1 MNKGANLRSS
11 PNGQGQQKGP
21 KLSMEAELSAAEAL
35 KRKKYMEKLERQQK
49 DVNLSEDSEDGLSS
63 SSASNGPAKNK
74 QKITHEAS
82 KPNNQHKLNDSSNDE
97 DMDALENHVDPKQ
110 GDWQLKQNRNT
121 TRKLKQPQQQPQKE
135 KQHSLPA
142 IKIHLSSSQ
151 VSKFNNSH
159 TIGREILRCKTI
171 PNPKLIKFASIKNQ
185 TLLIATDDTETHGI
199 LSQPWRNDAF
209 QDGVNFKEAKNSP
222 IRILIRGVDLGID
235 FKEQDLL
242 EQLSEQGVFD
252 PVRKTSRS
260 NGPSRIVSAHTPNKE
275 SLVLLLKEGVRI
287 GFNCFRVE
295 AANSVVQC
303 YKCQQVGH
311 TASSCTKEQ
320 KCLRCAGP
328 HSHKECQTTSFKC
341 SNCEGNHAACSRACS
356 HIKKA
361 TKPRQE
367 QNKPQKTYA
376 QATSRESY
384 FPSQPPPPPPPQV
397 NEEALIE
404 KTIQRL
410 LPVLNQLLDEKL
422 SQHKKQ
428 IDEDHMDELVKRVVS
443 MLDKKDQEL
452 HLSGPSSSKPA
463 NTNLNSSQ
471 NRAPLG
477 QLNQNTNQ
485 SRLSNGSTSQKNNTK
500 QGTSGRTH
508 HA

>member
-1 MNKGANLRSS
+1 MYKGANLGFS
-11 PNGQGQQKGP
+11 PIGQNQPKGS
-21 KLSMEAELSAAEAL
+21 KQATEAELSAAEAL
-35 KRKKYMEKLERQQK
+35 KRKKYLEKQQK

-63 SSASNGPAKNK
+63 SSATNGPAKNK
-74 QKITHEAS
+74 QKTTHEAS

-121 TRKLKQPQQQPQKE
+121 NRKLKQPQPQKDI
-135 KQHSLPA
+135 QHSLPA

-159 TIGREILRCKTI
+159 TIGREILRCKPI

-209 QDGVNFKEAKNSP
+209 QDGVNFKETKKSP

-242 EQLSEQGVFD
+242 EQLNEQGVFD

-367 QNKPQKTYA
+367 QNKPQKSYA
-376 QATSRESY
+376 QATSRESF

-397 NEEALIE
+397 DEEALIE

-443 MLDKKDQEL
+443 MLDKREQEL
-452 HLSGPSSSKPA
+452 HPSGPSSSKPA
-463 NTNLNSSQ
+463 YTSLNSSQ
-471 NRAPLG
+471 NRTPFA
-477 QLNQNTNQ
+477 QLYTNQ
-485 SRLSNGSTSQKNNTK
+485 SRLSNGSTSQKNNIK
-500 QGTSGRTH
+500 QGPTSKTH